1 MFEILKDELLQL
13 NDSQLRELVA
23 RLCEAELRQKGFPA
37 SAVRWGGAQTAP
49 DGGLDVDCRVEAG
62 GFTGDFVPRGRTGF
76 QVKKHAMPAARIKD
90 EMSPKGA
97 LRPIFPALASE
108 NGCYAIV
115 SLADDI
121 TPEGPMLL
129 RRLSV
134 MEAQIEAIEDQSSIE
149 LRFYGRGDL
158 ANWLRQH
165 PGVQLWVREVLG
177 LPLNEWRPYG
187 RWTRT
192 PSGVNDDL
200 ICEKGILIRPPGTD
214 DEGLAIAPGIEAIRQ
229 LVRSHEK
236 AVRIIGLS
244 GVGKTR
250 IVQAL
255 FEEGVGTGALSKHLA
270 IYADLGASPQPSAR
284 DVIDRL
290 AAEQRDAVIVLDN
303 CPSPMHQELAP
314 LVADMQTIQL
324 ISIEYDIR
332 DDKPESTSVVH
343 IDADG
348 LDVAEALVLRRCP
361 ALGQVNARRIAK
373 FSGGNARLALV
384 LADAVK
390 EEGSLSEFSNEQ
402 LFERMFY
409 QRNSPAGDLLEA
421 AEILALVYSF
431 SVDGDE
437 QGGDELGTLA
447 KILGADRKRLF
458 RATQTLVERQLAQK
472 RGRWL
477 AVLPHAVANRLAARA
492 LRNVDTK
499 EILKAFQDLPTLRL
513 LTSFGK
519 RLGYLHDHEVAQKIV
534 DSWLAPNGILH
545 DICGLTGDG
554 IHMLKNVAP
563 VAPEKV
569 LRALENQARGKSA
582 QEFLSDIIP
591 HDLELVGLLVSIAY
605 DPDLFERCINLLVK
619 LAVGDDQRGIQIRS
633 QVAALFSLHL
643 SGTEASPDIR
653 ERVMRGFLRSTNREK
668 RRLGLEMLK
677 SALRSQGWSS
687 IGAFEF
693 GARTR
698 SWGYHP
704 QTVAERDRWFLRF
717 IVLFDEMDVQG
728 NPELSEKL
736 RDFLAAALPGLWS
749 YPGIRS
755 ELAAIMRDLHA
766 RHPWI
771 EGWRAVRRTKLTCFP
786 RGENNSQTSPALK
799 AINELERDFRPKE
812 LVDQV
817 RAHVLSVGAAIFSW
831 DGEDFKKT
839 AGGEQKSYGKVA
851 QKAHSLGETVAADP
865 KTLAELS
872 QELFTCQATY
882 AFEFGRG
889 LAEQTPDLGALLVRL
904 VEWLE
909 RAGDEARQCDVLKAA
924 LRTLHERNEQAAA
937 KFIDEVIERPALRRF
952 TFDLH
957 VSTPFSAADFERL
970 LRVLEIADVPTREFA
985 ALGWWIHY
993 DDLTEKNAEQL
1004 MRKLL
1009 ERADGAQ
1016 VVLESMSMR
1025 LMRMKEGKITFGK
1038 ELERVSLVAAAQL
1051 LRGRDYFSHD
1061 VMTDHYLSEVLRHCL
1076 DEDEYSEEVDGI
1088 FEALSLGLKESY
1100 GCAGSLHVTFEAI
1113 AETATGRFLDFVFFD
1128 SALED
1133 HEREAVFSEQQERN
1147 LLSSVDV
1154 SKLLH
1159 WCEHGD
1165 FNHRLVLLAK
1175 AIYPFEKVSEK
1186 GEVVLTAQARSIVDA
1201 ATNPSEI
1208 MEALASSVHPSSWNG
1223 YLSNTIEKRRK
1234 ALEAL
1239 LEHDRADICN
1249 AARTLIE
1256 NTRTWEEEERQRE
1269 RAEDER
1275 RGQRFE

>member
-1 MFEILKDELLQL
+1 MFEIHKDELLRL

-76 QVKKHAMPAARIKD
+76 QVKKHAMPAARIKY

-108 NGCYAIV
+108 NGCYTIV
-115 SLADDI
+115 SLADDV
-121 TPEGPMLL
+121 PPAGPMLH
-129 RRLSV
+129 RRLSA
-134 MEAQIEAIEDQSSIE
+134 MEAQVEAIKDQGSIE

-177 LPLNEWRPYG
+177 LPLHGWRPYG

-192 PSGVNDDL
+192 PPGVNDDL
-200 ICEKGILIRPPGTD
+200 ICKKGILIRPPGT
-214 DEGLAIAPGIEAIRQ
+214 EGEELAIAPGIEAIRK

-270 IYADLGASPQPSAR
+270 IYADLGAFPQPSAR

-332 DDKPESTSVVH
+332 DDKPESTSVVY

-361 ALGQVNARRIAK
+361 ALGQVNARRIAE

-390 EEGSLSEFSNEQ
+390 EEGSLSDFSNEQ

-513 LTSFGK
+513 LTSLGK
-519 RLGYLHDHEVAQKIV
+519 RLGYLHDHEVAQEIV

-554 IHMLKNVAP
+554 IHMLENVAP

-633 QVAALFSLHL
+633 RVAALFSLHL

-653 ERVMRGFLRSTNREK
+653 ERVMRGFLRSTNREE

-771 EGWRAVRRTKLTCFP
+771 EGWRSVRHTKITCFP
-786 RGENNSQTSPALK
+786 RGENDSQTVPALK
-799 AINELERDFRPKE
+799 ALNELERDLRPKE

-831 DGEDFKKT
+831 DEENFKRT
-839 AGGEQKSYGKVA
+839 AGSTQKAYERGA

-865 KTLAELS
+865 KALAELS

-909 RAGDEARQCDVLKAA
+909 RAGDEARQCDVLRAA
-924 LRTLHERNEQAAA
+924 LLTLHERNEQAAA
-937 KFIDEVIERPALRRF
+937 KFIDGAIERPALRRF
-952 TFDLH
+952 AFDLH
-957 VSTPFSAADFERL
+957 VSTPFSAVDFERL

-985 ALGWWIHY
+985 ALGWAPHY
-993 DDLTEKNAEQL
+993 DDLTEKNVEQL

-1025 LMRMKEGKITFGK
+1025 LGQIEKGKMNFGK
-1038 ELERVSLVAAAQL
+1038 ELGRVSLVAAAQL
-1051 LRGRDYFSHD
+1051 LQGRDYFSHD
-1061 VMTDHYLSEVLRHCL
+1061 VMTDHYLSKVLRHCL
-1076 DEDEYSEEVDGI
+1076 DQDEYSEEIDGI
-1088 FEALSLGLKESY
+1088 FEALSLGLKESHGY
-1100 GCAGSLHVTFEAI
+1100 AGNLHATFEAI
-1113 AETATGRFLDFVFFD
+1113 AETATGRFLDCIFFA

-1154 SKLLH
+1154 LKLMH

-1165 FNHRLVLLAK
+1165 FNRRLVLLAK
-1175 AIYPFEKVSEK
+1175 AICPFEKVSEK

-1208 MEALASSVHPSSWNG
+1208 MEALASSVRPGSWNG

-1234 ALEAL
+1234 ALEVL
-1239 LEHDRADICN
+1239 LEHDRADIRN

-1256 NTRTWEEEERQRE
+1256 KTRTWEEEQRQRE